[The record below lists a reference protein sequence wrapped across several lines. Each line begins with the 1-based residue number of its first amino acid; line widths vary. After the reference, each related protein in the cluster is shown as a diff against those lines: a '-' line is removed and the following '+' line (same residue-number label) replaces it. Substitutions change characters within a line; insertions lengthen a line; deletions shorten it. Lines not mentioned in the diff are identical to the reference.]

1 MGQFSEDFIFLA
13 KRAAAEQAGIISGDN
28 PAEYNANDPFRLWV
42 IQAGIIII
50 FTQLLS
56 VVLGRLRQPR
66 VIAEV
71 IGGVLLGPSVM
82 GQIPGFSDNIFPSDS
97 IPILNLTANV
107 GLVFF
112 LFLVGLE
119 VDISMMKRNA
129 RAAFFI
135 SAIGLIIPLG
145 LGAALAVPIYHEF
158 VDSDVNYGH
167 FILFVAVAVGITAF
181 PVLCRI
187 LTETRLL
194 DTPVGVVTL
203 AAGVGNDIVGWILL
217 ALAVALVNSSTGLTA
232 LWVLLTGVGWVLFM
246 LLPVKWAFRWLAR
259 KTGSLEGSH
268 PSMLMMTITFLMVLV
283 SAFFTDII
291 GIHAIFG
298 GFLAGL
304 VIPHDGGFAIA
315 LVEKLEDFVS
325 LVFLPLYFAFSGL
338 RTDLSLLDNG
348 KTWGYVVFICVIA
361 FVSKF
366 FGCAVTAK
374 LNGFSIRESGAI
386 GTLMSC
392 KGLVELIVLNVGFQA
407 GILDTRLFSMFV
419 LHAIVL
425 TFITTPLTL
434 LWYPE
439 SKRSRYGRDSKEK
452 PVQLP
457 PRDSNATQWPYDETM
472 KTKFAVVL
480 NRVEHLPAIM
490 ILTQLLQRHA
500 PTKHTSF
507 GSISESDEKAVEH
520 STPTVQLSALRLV
533 ELTERTSAVLRSQES
548 AALAAADALL
558 SVVRTCGRMYHL
570 PVSGELSVVSSDG
583 FSREVTSFVNEQ
595 AAHMVVIPWALRP
608 TSASGPGA
616 IEEQNVS
623 FATPFPV
630 GSYNPFEGFFSAA
643 SAVGSGSVVYST
655 FIRKVFSESPADV
668 ALVIDR
674 ESSSPDVSNATG
686 DVDGHHLFLPFF
698 GGPDDRL
705 ALELLVQLCTNPTVS
720 ATIIRIH
727 VTEESVA
734 EDAGVERMDTIEEEK
749 SAALSNFTVAGS
761 GTTSADTHY
770 GAQTTQTRMQSDTA
784 DDLVWS
790 RYASKNASSSPLP
803 PSTLDA
809 LSRITFQT
817 VSSSQPIRAA
827 LTRAAQVPETIIIVG
842 RGRRLARESH
852 RAELK
857 RLLIA
862 SGHAARD
869 AGAAGGE
876 MSRTVGDV
884 AAAFLLV
891 PQGSTTTASTSASAP
906 KPGAVFVVQ
915 AAFPRGQAV

>member
-1 MGQFSEDFIFLA
+1 MGQFSEDVLLLV
-13 KRAAAEQAGIISGDN
+13 KRAAADQAGIISGDN
-28 PAEYNANDPFRLWV
+28 PAKYNKDDPFRLWV

-56 VVLGRLRQPR
+56 TVLGRIRQPR

-82 GQIPGFSDNIFPSDS
+82 GQIPGFSDNIFPTDS
-97 IPILNLTANV
+97 LPILNLTANV

-119 VDISMMKRNA
+119 VDLGVMKRNA

-145 LGAALAVPIYHEF
+145 LGAVLAVPIYHEF

-187 LTETRLL
+187 LTEIRLL
-194 DTPVGVVTL
+194 ETPVGVVTL

-217 ALAVALVNSSTGLTA
+217 ALAVALVNASTGLTA

-304 VIPHDGGFAIA
+304 VVPHEGGFAIA

-325 LVFLPLYFAFSGL
+325 LVFLPLYFAYSGL

-348 KTWGYVVFICVIA
+348 KTWGYVVLICVIA

-439 SKRSRYGRDSKEK
+439 SKRSRYGRVSKEK
-452 PVQLP
+452 PVQPP
-457 PRDSNATQWPYDETM
+457 PRDSGATQLPYDETM

-490 ILTQLLQRHA
+490 ILTQLLQRHP
-500 PTKHTSF
+500 PTKRASF
-507 GSISESDEKAVEH
+507 GSISESDEKTVEH
-520 STPTVQLSALRLV
+520 SIPTVHLSALRLV

-558 SVVRTCGRMYHL
+558 SVVRTCGRMYRL

-583 FSREVTSFVNEQ
+583 FSREVTSFINEQ
-595 AAHMVVIPWALRP
+595 AAHMVVIPWSLRP
-608 TSASGPGA
+608 TSGPDASG
-616 IEEQNVS
+616 EQNVS
-623 FATPFPV
+623 FTTPFPV
-630 GSYNPFEGFFSAA
+630 GSYNPFEGLFSAA

-655 FIRKVFSESPADV
+655 FIRKVFAESPADV

-674 ESSSPDVSNATG
+674 ESSSPDVSNGIG
-686 DVDGHHLFLPFF
+686 DLDGHHLFLPFF

-720 ATIIRIH
+720 ATVIRIH
-727 VTEESVA
+727 VTEESTA

-749 SAALSNFTVAGS
+749 AVALSNFTVAGP
-761 GTTSADTHY
+761 GTSTADTHY
-770 GAQTTQTRMQSDTA
+770 GAQTTQTRMQSVTA
-784 DDLVWS
+784 DDLVWN
-790 RYASKNASSSPLP
+790 RYASKNTSSSHLP

-809 LSRITFQT
+809 LSRISFQT
-817 VSSSQPIRAA
+817 VSSSQPLHAA
-827 LTRAAQVPETIIIVG
+827 LTRAAQVPETITIAG

-891 PQGSTTTASTSASAP
+891 PQGSTTVASTSAPAP
-906 KPGAVFVVQ
+906 KPGAVIVVQ